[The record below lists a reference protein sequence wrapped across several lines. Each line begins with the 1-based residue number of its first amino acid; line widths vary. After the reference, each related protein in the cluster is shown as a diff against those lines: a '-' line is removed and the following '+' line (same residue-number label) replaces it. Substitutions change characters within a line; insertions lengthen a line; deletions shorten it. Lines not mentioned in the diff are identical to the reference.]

1 MFCPFCNT
9 QFYLILAL
17 LAYCRLLQNILSS
30 SCRNQISKCLFV
42 KNLIPLACEQADDL
56 WLKHVLKIDEHGDNT
71 GELRD
76 VFLLPS
82 RWDPRVTDSTGMP
95 VLGAGLMARL
105 RLAGWHDVVFG
116 DLDEYGRFRSL
127 LAAGTL
133 ASPAA
138 DASLLDWYAS
148 ISMRFPRVS
157 RAARFVL
164 TIPFSNTNVS
174 LV

>member
-1 MFCPFCNT
+1 M
-9 QFYLILAL
+9 L
-17 LAYCRLLQNILSS
+17 
-30 SCRNQISKCLFV
+30 V

-56 WLKHVLKIDEHGDNT
+56 WLKHVLKIDENGDNT

-116 DLDEYGRFRSL
+116 DLDEYGPSDLF
-127 LAAGTL
+127 
-133 ASPAA
+133 
-138 DASLLDWYAS
+138 
-148 ISMRFPRVS
+148 
-157 RAARFVL
+157 
-164 TIPFSNTNVS
+164 
-174 LV
+174 